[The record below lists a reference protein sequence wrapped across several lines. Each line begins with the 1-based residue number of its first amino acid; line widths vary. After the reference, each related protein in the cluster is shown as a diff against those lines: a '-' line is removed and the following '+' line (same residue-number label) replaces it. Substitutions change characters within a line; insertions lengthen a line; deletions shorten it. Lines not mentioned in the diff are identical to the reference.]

1 MHNWKSLSSDSQLLK
16 FYKLS
21 RGNMSMQIIN
31 VDMKSLVLI
40 RKYNFVEP
48 INPTFHG
55 QFVNLFFF

>member
-1 MHNWKSLSSDSQLLK
+1 
-16 FYKLS
+16 
-21 RGNMSMQIIN
+21 MSMQIIN